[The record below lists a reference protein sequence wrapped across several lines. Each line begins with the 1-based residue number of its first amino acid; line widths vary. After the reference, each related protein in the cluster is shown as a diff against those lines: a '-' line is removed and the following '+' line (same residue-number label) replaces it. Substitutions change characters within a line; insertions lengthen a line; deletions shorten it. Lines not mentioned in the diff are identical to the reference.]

1 MRHACRRN
9 PATDRIVAGI
19 KADGVEEFIGLL
31 QQHVDEG
38 DFVGDEVAVIVGAI
52 DCGKEFFEQLREG
65 GRQMSIATYLNTGLA
80 ILGWAYIMVK
90 TGQWITKNALRQ
102 WDKRRKESRRQKA
115 VNEFYDAFELNSLGT
130 LALPFA
136 PATKGD
142 LTIMMFRSEGTT
154 NDNRDY

>member
-1 MRHACRRN
+1 
-9 PATDRIVAGI
+9 
-19 KADGVEEFIGLL
+19 
-31 QQHVDEG
+31 
-38 DFVGDEVAVIVGAI
+38 
-52 DCGKEFFEQLREG
+52 
-65 GRQMSIATYLNTGLA
+65 MSIATYLNTGLA

-115 VNEFYDAFELNSLGT
+115 VNEFYDAFELNSTERLYRS
-130 LALPFA
+130 